1 MKMKLYKLL
10 SKSLTGLAL
19 LLMLTATVSADL
31 LVIVHPDNP
40 NKIDAKFVK
49 NLYLGK
55 ETRFDNGDTAVP
67 LILEEGN
74 PLTEL
79 FLKEVIRQ
87 KPVQFKRLW
96 SKALFTGKGTPPEVI
111 ESEEDV
117 LRLVMSNPSMI
128 GFIDSDQYTND
139 VRAVLRLKTK

>member
-1 MKMKLYKLL
+1 MKKFKFIMKAVPAMLLGGLL
-10 SKSLTGLAL
+10 SA
-19 LLMLTATVSADL
+19 TASADL

-40 NKIDAKFVK
+40 NKIEAKFVK

-55 ETRFDNGDTAVP
+55 ETRFENGDTAVP
-67 LILEEGN
+67 LILDEQN

-79 FLKEVIRQ
+79 FLKEVIKQ

-96 SKALFTGKGTPPEVI
+96 SKALFTGKGTPPEVV
-111 ESEEDV
+111 ETEEEV
-117 LRLVMSNPSMI
+117 LNMVMSNPSMI